1 MQDKQSL
8 IEDIRSGK
16 IDINNQELFFSILI
30 KGLMSKLDDNIKIRG
45 VEGASP
51 GSSGHSTTCANPE

>member
-8 IEDIRSGK
+8 IQDIRSGK

-30 KGLMSKLDDNIKIRG
+30 KGLMSKGCRFINSGLSKVATDWCILF
-45 VEGASP
+45 
-51 GSSGHSTTCANPE
+51 SS